1 MDKQDIIDGLDVIL
15 GRRGEKITQ
24 GDLLIVEAAIMALA
38 RVPRPEANAHEWTWS
53 LDEPFV
59 TGWQWIE
66 TWSENTLTFN
76 VLRFHVG
83 DKLDKD
89 VACWRFIEPPKG
101 SPTPQNTQESK

>member
-1 MDKQDIIDGLDVIL
+1 
-15 GRRGEKITQ
+15 
-24 GDLLIVEAAIMALA
+24 
-38 RVPRPEANAHEWTWS
+38 
-53 LDEPFV
+53 V